1 MHLYI
6 HFDPIT
12 IRHTVSADD
21 ALTALIQSIKEGV
34 GRCCHGGNP
43 GRANGL
49 IKPENNPHKDRPRA
63 VAEYGAN
70 SRRNP
75 RMDMQPMG
83 GNR

>member
-21 ALTALIQSIKEGV
+21 ALTALIQSIKEDIATMSTTLDQAIADLQADV
-34 GRCCHGGNP
+34 TQETSVTQS
-43 GRANGL
+43 AVTL
-49 IKPENNPHKDRPRA
+49 IL
-63 VAEYGAN
+63 
-70 SRRNP
+70 RRNP